1 MKFLQHLLATPA
13 LFGLL
18 VPMTASASEINFD
31 EINNYVQN
39 KSSSKK
45 RFNSKTF
52 ANQEFTST
60 KNVIKSIKEPI
71 NEFEAGSF
79 SETTTMSG
87 SVSYQVGAVQNSV
100 ITEAI
105 TATYSTE
112 IDLNTSFTGEDNLYI
127 GIETGNSSANVDFDL
142 ASSVNG
148 EDFLSVASMY
158 YEFPLGEFQI
168 AIGPE
173 LDSDD
178 LMPTKTSTYSDSF
191 FFGSE
196 FQYGLGSNFFAS
208 QGTGAGVVVA
218 RTFDGGLNAS
228 ASIISTGASS
238 NSGVLTAEGID
249 VTTLSLGYDA
259 DNFGGGIIY
268 QHSDSLCTLADDF
281 STDLCNDFGIS
292 AILDEGYTTTTLGA
306 YYSPDE
312 KLTFSITSSFLDPTI
327 SGARVDTIQDFQF
340 AVDRELGD
348 GTLSASYKTFP
359 FYKVPD
365 LNGDRLKQDDLGYF
379 IEVYYTYNVNDS
391 LTLTPG
397 VAFAMP
403 TQTEADIQ
411 AGDDDL
417 AFFLFD
423 RTAIGVG
430 ATFKF

>member
-1 MKFLQHLLATPA
+1 MKFLQHLLATQA

-18 VPMTASASEINFD
+18 VQMSASASEINID

-39 KSSSKK
+39 KSSYKK
-45 RFNSKTF
+45 GFSSKTF
-52 ANQEFTST
+52 DNQEFIKT
-60 KNVIKSIKEPI
+60 KNVIKGIKEPI

-87 SVSYQVGAVQNSV
+87 STAFQIGGVDGSA

-105 TATYSTE
+105 TATYSIKT
-112 IDLNTSFTGEDNLYI
+112 DLNTSFTGEDNLYV
-127 GIETGNSSANVDFDL
+127 GIETGNSSALIDFNL
-142 ASSVNG
+142 ESSVVG
-148 EDFLSVASMY
+148 GDTLSVASMY
-158 YEFPLGEFQI
+158 YQFPLGEFQI
-168 AIGPE
+168 AVGPE

-178 LMPTKTSTYSDSF
+178 LMPTKTSAYSDEF
-191 FFGSE
+191 FFES
-196 FQYGLGSNFFAS
+196 QYGLKSNFFAS
-208 QGTGAGVVVA
+208 QGTGAGVAVV

-228 ASIISTGASS
+228 ASIIGTGAST
-238 NSGVLTAEGID
+238 NSGLLTAEGID

-268 QHSDSLCTLADDF
+268 QHSDSLCTLANDF

-292 AILDEGYTTTTLGA
+292 AILDEGYSTTTVGA

-312 KLTFSITSSFLDPTI
+312 KLTFSITSSFIDPDVG
-327 SGARVDTIQDFQF
+327 GARVDTIQDFQF
-340 AVDRELGD
+340 AVDREWGD

-359 FYKVPD
+359 FYKIPD
-365 LNGDRLKQDDLGYF
+365 LNGDRIQQDDLGSF
-379 IEVYYTYNVNDS
+379 VEVYYTYNVNDS
-391 LTLTPG
+391 LMLRPG

-403 TQTEADIQ
+403 IQDADDIA
-411 AGDDDL
+411 AGSDDL

-423 RTAIGVG
+423 RTAIGVE

>member
-1 MKFLQHLLATPA
+1 MKFLQHVLVTHA

-18 VPMTASASEINFD
+18 VPINSSASEINFD
-31 EINNYVQN
+31 EINNFVPN
-39 KSSSKK
+39 NSSSKK
-45 RFNSKTF
+45 RFSSKTF
-52 ANQEFTST
+52 ANEEFAIRQ
-60 KNVIKSIKEPI
+60 NAIKSIKEPI

-87 SVSYQVGAVQNSV
+87 SASYQIGGVTGSE

-105 TATYSTE
+105 TATYSIKT
-112 IDLNTSFTGEDNLYI
+112 DLNTSFTGEDNLYV
-127 GIETGNSSANVDFDL
+127 GIETGNSSALIDFNL
-142 ASSVNG
+142 ESSVIG
-148 EDFLSVASMY
+148 EDNLNVASMY
-158 YEFPLGEFQI
+158 YQFPLGEYQI

-178 LMPTKTSTYSDSF
+178 LMPTTTSTYSDMF
-191 FFGSE
+191 FFES
-196 FQYGLGSNFFAS
+196 QYGLDSNFFAS
-208 QGTGAGVVVA
+208 QGTGAGVAVA

-228 ASIISTGASS
+228 ASIIGTGAST
-238 NSGVLTAEGID
+238 NSGLLTAEGID

-281 STDLCNDFGIS
+281 TTDLCNDFGIS
-292 AILDEGYTTTTLGA
+292 AILDEGYSTTTLGA
-306 YYSPDE
+306 YYRVDE

-340 AVDRELGD
+340 AVDREWGD

-365 LNGDRLKQDDLGYF
+365 LNGDRIQQDDLGSF
-379 IEVYYTYNVNDS
+379 VEVFYTYDVNDS
-391 LTLTPG
+391 LTLRPG
-397 VAFAMP
+397 VAIAMP
-403 TQTEADIQ
+403 TQDADDIA
-411 AGDDDL
+411 AGNDDL
-417 AFFLFD
+417 AFFLIE